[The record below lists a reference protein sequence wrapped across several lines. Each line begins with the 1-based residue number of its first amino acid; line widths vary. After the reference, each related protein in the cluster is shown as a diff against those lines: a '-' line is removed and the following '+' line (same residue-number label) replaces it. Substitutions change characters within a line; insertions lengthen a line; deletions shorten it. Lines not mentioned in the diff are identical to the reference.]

1 MKRGYLA
8 TAIAVLLLVTSAR
21 WSAAGYALADLSEGE
36 PLELIDADVP
46 VSPGRMADL
55 LLVAALR
62 ERLAAG
68 ALSLSRRVP
77 VVAVAGDPGPRLD
90 GRETLEVGEL
100 LQLLLLTDSRSAARS
115 LATAVGPGSS
125 QAVMLMRRVAA
136 HLGLRATNLNE
147 DDLFPPGTRRVAR
160 SATTS
165 LRDLLQLAIAVAKD
179 EEIRRRLSLDGVPI
193 ADGSLIVRAT
203 APLIWTATDPV
214 SPSLPLPR
222 DPGPVVLL
230 EERDGLTLLAVIEV
244 PDPRPPQTSSGIGV
258 AAPTSARSDAR
269 RVLDDGFSRYQRV
282 VILHA
287 GQPVGPDVEVRGG
300 IIARFKAVAAEQVAV
315 TKRRGSGTPLG
326 FRLQLPETV
335 HAPVAVDEPLGELI
349 VERNDRLFA
358 VVPLVAP
365 MSIAPSRW
373 LDTARP

>member
-8 TAIAVLLLVTSAR
+8 TAIAVLLLATSAR

-77 VVAVAGDPGPRLD
+77 VVAVAGDPGPPLD

-100 LQLLLLTDSRSAARS
+100 LQLLLLTDSRGAARS

-125 QAVMLMRRVAA
+125 QAVMLMRKVAA
-136 HLGLRATNLNE
+136 RLGLGATHLNE
-147 DDLFPPGTRRVAR
+147 DDLFPPDTRRVAR
-160 SATTS
+160 SETTS
-165 LRDLLQLAIAVAKD
+165 LRDLLHLAIAVAKD

-193 ADGSLIVRAT
+193 ADGRLIVRAT

-214 SPSLPLPR
+214 SPPLPLPR
-222 DPGPVVLL
+222 APGPAILV

-244 PDPRPPQTSSGIGV
+244 PDPSPSRTSSRIGV
-258 AAPTSARSDAR
+258 AAPTSPRSDAR

-300 IIARFKAVAAEQVAV
+300 IIARFKAVAAEQVAI
-315 TKRRGSGTPLG
+315 TKRRDSGTPLG

-335 HAPVAVDEPLGELI
+335 RAPVAVDEPLGELI
-349 VERNDRLFA
+349 VERDDRLFA

-373 LDTARP
+373 LDTAHP